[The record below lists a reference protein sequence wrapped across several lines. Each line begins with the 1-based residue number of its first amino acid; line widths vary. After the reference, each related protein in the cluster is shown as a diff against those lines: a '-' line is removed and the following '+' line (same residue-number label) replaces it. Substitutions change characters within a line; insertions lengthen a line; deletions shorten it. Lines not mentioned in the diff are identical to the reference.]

1 MATQTVLSATGNQ
14 MVAEAYRQADPDV
27 LTAYPITPQTTI
39 VEGFAKFVAQGRVHT
54 EYVTV
59 ESEHSSMS
67 ACIGSAQAGARTFTA
82 TSSQGLVYMFEELH
96 IAAGM
101 RLPIV
106 MANANRAI
114 SVPLNIHCD
123 HSDAMSARDTG
134 WLQMYAETAQEAYD
148 NTIIAVRV
156 AEDHRILLPVM
167 SCLDGFITT
176 HSMERCELM
185 DDATA
190 KAFLG
195 QRDPVYPLLDTAN
208 PVGAGMFCDQNTYF
222 EMHKV
227 LRDAVAAAKPAF
239 KEIGDEWAGI
249 CGRPFDFVDAWGCED
264 ADYIIVIVGSAAGNA
279 RHVAR
284 ELRAAGVKAG
294 VARIRVF
301 RPFPAEELVAALAGA
316 KAVAV
321 LDRSENFGGQYAPV
335 GLEVACALY
344 NAHENIPLK
353 NYVYGLGGH
362 DVTLGQMQLVYE
374 DLQKLAAGKLDGGT
388 EYLGN
393 RGGREVSNG

>member
-27 LTAYPITPQTTI
+27 VAAYPITPQTTI
-39 VEGFAKFVAQGRVHT
+39 VEAFAKCVANGQVHT

-59 ESEHSSMS
+59 ESEHSSMA

-82 TSSQGLVYMFEELH
+82 TSSQGLAYMWEELH

-106 MANANRAI
+106 LANANRAL

-123 HSDAMSARDTG
+123 HSDVLGARDTG
-134 WLQMYAETAQEAYD
+134 WLIFFAETAQEAYD
-148 NTIIAVRV
+148 NTMVAIRT
-156 AEDHRILLPVM
+156 AEDHRVLLPVM
-167 SCLDGFITT
+167 TTLDGFITT

-195 QRDPVYPLLDTAN
+195 QRDAVYPLLDTAN
-208 PVGAGMFCDQNTYF
+208 PIGAGMFADQNTYF
-222 EMHKV
+222 EMHKA
-227 LRDAVAAAKPAF
+227 LRDAVKAATPVI

-249 CGRPFDFVDAWGCED
+249 CGRPFDFVDTFACDD
-264 ADYIIVIVGSAAGNA
+264 ADYIIVIIGSAAGNA

-284 ELRAAGVKAG
+284 ELRKEGVKAG

-301 RPFPAEELVAALAGA
+301 RPFPADELVSALQGA
-316 KAVAV
+316 RAVAV

-335 GLEVACALY
+335 GLEVATALF
-344 NAHENIPLK
+344 NAHVDVPLK

-362 DVTLGQMQLVYE
+362 DVTLAQMQQVYADLALV
-374 DLQKLAAGKLDGGT
+374 AAGEKDGGI

-393 RGGREVSNG
+393 RKRGE